1 MGNCNCSLTKKT
13 ITIKTSKL
21 CTNKSKKSLCCFSW
35 QPQCSHFRPATRTT
49 PKTPPPAAD
58 KYPSISP
65 YAYCA
70 LNPVKL
76 VDPNGLFADDPPTS
90 LRYIIRKGDSFWSLE
105 NEWNLPHGTLQE
117 INPSSDPHNLQVGQV
132 INAAKLDNDF
142 IVVGNDAPIPNEREL
157 KTPNEEGPS
166 GLITLTSSEDFLQ
179 FRMAFEAI
187 LPSLGGEFSG
197 FMQKSGRSLTKN
209 TSWQYGHNH
218 SMIKWNN
225 EFKKRGW
232 SESQVS
238 KTIKNGKST
247 PATNKVNPGNK
258 ATRYMNKNTGKS
270 VVIDKKSRELLHVGS
285 KDFKYD

>member
-1 MGNCNCSLTKKT
+1 MPPKKNSISSCSFTGKERDAETGYSYFGARYYDSDL
-13 ITIKTSKL
+13 SGLFL
-21 CTNKSKKSLCCFSW
+21 CVD
-35 QPQCSHFRPATRTT
+35 PM
-49 PKTPPPAAD
+49 AD
-58 KYPSISP
+58 KYPGLSS

-70 LNPVKL
+70 WNPVKL
-76 VDPNGLFADDPPTS
+76 VDPDGMAYRDPPSS
-90 LRYIIRKGDSFWSLE
+90 LKYTIKKGDSFWNLE
-105 NEWNLPHGTLQE
+105 NDWNLPHGALQE
-117 INPSSDPHNLQVGQV
+117 INPSLDPYNLQVGQV
-132 INAAKLDNDF
+132 INAARLDNDF
-142 IVVGNDAPIPNEREL
+142 IVVGNDAPIPNGREME
-157 KTPNEEGPS
+157 TPNEEGPL

-179 FRMAFEAI
+179 FRMAFEAL
-187 LPSLGGEFSG
+187 LPSLGGEFIG
-197 FMQKSGRSLTKN
+197 LTQKAGRSLTKILSRN
-209 TSWQYGHNH
+209 TSWQYGNNH

-232 SESQVS
+232 SENQVS